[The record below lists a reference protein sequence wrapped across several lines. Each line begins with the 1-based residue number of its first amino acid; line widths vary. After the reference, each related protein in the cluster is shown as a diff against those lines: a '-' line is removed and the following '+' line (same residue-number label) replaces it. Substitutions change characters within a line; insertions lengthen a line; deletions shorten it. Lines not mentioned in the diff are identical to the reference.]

1 MKRIT
6 PIFIILFCFF
16 LLPQQVTAAA
26 EGSSLQI
33 HASVASDGS
42 CQVSIVAT
50 IHKTSSG
57 ELLFPIPEDATS
69 ISLNGKTVR
78 PKTTDDAKILD
89 ISNLYGTGTGDFS
102 FTVNYTLR
110 DIIYKT
116 SYGTLE
122 LRLPLLSSCAYRI
135 DSLAFSLNLPGIT
148 EAKPAFESGYHQ
160 NNIEKDIS
168 YDVNGSSITGRTTK
182 ALIDHETLM
191 LTLAVTE
198 SMFPQPILEIFSSEI
213 DSIGFAVCAVLGL
226 IYWLWKLRCLPPKR
240 KSHANPPEG
249 LNAGQ
254 FGTVLGLQSAN
265 LSIMAFSWAQLGYIR
280 IHLTK
285 NKVLLQKRMEMGNER
300 SNFEQ
305 KCFNRLFTKDDR
317 VDCSSYR
324 YALQC
329 QKVAHTQPPTGHL
342 VDKRCGN
349 QRIYRIL
356 ATLCG
361 LFAGLGTGLSLGF
374 GGLLQPV
381 LAIVF
386 AALGAYTAYHIQNWA
401 GCLFLLNRQQLILS
415 TLLSILWL
423 GLSALAGR
431 LIVGIFFIGYE
442 FLAGILAYYGG
453 RRTEDGRQ
461 AMVQVLGFRRY
472 LKRVDRETLD
482 AISKRNPDYFF
493 DLAPYALALGVGKT
507 FARQFGS
514 KPFRECYYM
523 EYPLKDTI
531 TATQWNK
538 IMEDTLEKMDAGNRR
553 VPFQEFLKKVRRLT
567 R

>member
-1 MKRIT
+1 MKRIVL
-6 PIFIILFCFF
+6 ILAVILCLF
-16 LLPQQVTAAA
+16 LLPKQVNAATD
-26 EGSSLQI
+26 GSSLQI
-33 HASVASDGS
+33 QATVNSDGS
-42 CQVSIVAT
+42 CRISIIAT

-57 ELLFPIPEDATS
+57 DLLFPIPSEATS
-69 ISLNGKTVR
+69 ISLNGRTVR
-78 PKTTDDAKILD
+78 PKTNDGVKTLD
-89 ISNLYGTGTGDFS
+89 ISDLYGTGAGDFS
-102 FTVNYTLR
+102 FTVHYTLR
-110 DIIYKT
+110 DIIYRT

-135 DSLAFSLNLPGIT
+135 DSLQFSLTLPGIT

-160 NNIEKDIS
+160 NNIEKDIT
-168 YDVNGSSITGRTTK
+168 YEINGATITGSTTK
-182 ALIDHETLM
+182 TLIDHETLK

-198 SMFPQPILEIFSSEI
+198 SMFPQPILEIFSSDI
-213 DSIGFAVCAVLGL
+213 DTIGFAVCAVLGL
-226 IYWLWKLRCLPPKR
+226 IYWLWKLRCMPPKR
-240 KSHANPPEG
+240 KSYATPPEG

-265 LSIMAFSWAQLGYIR
+265 LSIMVFSWAQLGYIR
-280 IHLTK
+280 IQLRK

-305 KCFNRLFTKDDR
+305 KCFSRLFAKGEQ

-329 QKVAHTQPPTGHL
+329 QKVAHTQPPIGHL

-356 ATLCG
+356 AVLCG

-374 GGLLQPV
+374 GGFMQPV
-381 LAIVF
+381 LAVVF

-415 TLLSILWL
+415 TILSVLWL

-431 LIVGIFFIGYE
+431 FIVGIFFIAYE

-453 RRTEDGRQ
+453 RRTPDGKQ

-472 LKRVDRETLD
+472 LKSVEKTALD
-482 AISKRNPDYFF
+482 ALSKDNPDYFF
-493 DLAPYALALGVGKT
+493 DLAPYALALGVGKH
-507 FARQFGS
+507 FARQFGA
-514 KPFRECYYM
+514 KPFRECYYID
-523 EYPLKDTI
+523 YPLKDTI
-531 TATQWNK
+531 TASRWNK
-538 IMEDTLEKMDAGNRR
+538 IMEDTLDKMDANNRS
-553 VPFQEFLKKVRRLT
+553 VPFREFSKKIRRLT
-567 R
+567 K